1 MTVTIEII
9 KYIQYLK
16 YLFTSTILHKN
27 VLIPPTINLL
37 LFILEPILIA
47 ESSRYR
53 LKLFRDYPNYKRKN
67 AQKGLKTTPNFR
79 YKRAAKNHT
88 NDNLIYDAAKT

>member
-1 MTVTIEII
+1 M
-9 KYIQYLK
+9 
-16 YLFTSTILHKN
+16 
-27 VLIPPTINLL
+27 
-37 LFILEPILIA
+37 IA

-67 AQKGLKTTPNFR
+67 AQKGLKATPNFR